1 MLQVTFPEI
10 ALVLAE
16 MRSSVTAAES
26 HGCLCGALCAAPEYS
41 LERWFEEIVPD
52 ESPSGL
58 SQDNTPLKLLFEDT
72 VRSLRG
78 DEMEFEPLLPDDDVR
93 LQDRA
98 RALSQWCQGFLY
110 GFGTAEPPQAELIP
124 SNVNEVLRD
133 LTHIGRATV
142 ELTEINEE
150 EEQAYAEVIEYV
162 RVGVQLIHDELQ
174 SFRAAKGSD
183 KN

>member
-10 ALVLAE
+10 AHVLGE
-16 MRSSVTAAES
+16 MQSSVPAAES
-26 HGCLCGALCAAPEYS
+26 HGCLCGALCAAPDYS
-41 LERWFEEIVPD
+41 LERWFEEIVPE
-52 ESPSGL
+52 ESPGTS
-58 SQDNTPLKLLFEDT
+58 SEDSSPLKLLFEDT
-72 VRSLRG
+72 VRALRG
-78 DEMEFEPLLPDDDVR
+78 DEMEFEPLLPDDDVA

-98 RALSQWCQGFLY
+98 HALSLWCQGFLY
-110 GFGTAEPPQAELIP
+110 GFGTAEPPQPEQIP

-142 ELTEINEE
+142 DLTEVNEE
-150 EEQAYAEVIEYV
+150 EEQAYAEVIEYL

-174 SFRAAKGSD
+174 SVRAIKGSD

>member
-10 ALVLAE
+10 ALVLGE
-16 MRSSVTAAES
+16 MQSSVPAAES
-26 HGCLCGALCAAPEYS
+26 HGCLCGALCAAPDYS
-41 LERWFEEIVPD
+41 LERWFEEIVPE
-52 ESPSGL
+52 ESPGAS
-58 SQDNTPLKLLFEDT
+58 SDDSTPLKLLFEDT
-72 VRSLRG
+72 VRALRG
-78 DEMEFEPLLPDDDVR
+78 DEMEFEPLLPDDDVA

-98 RALSQWCQGFLY
+98 HALSLWCQGFLY
-110 GFGTAEPPQAELIP
+110 GFGTAEPPQPEQIP

-142 ELTEINEE
+142 ELTEVNEE

-174 SFRAAKGSD
+174 SVRAFKGPD
-183 KN
+183 KT

>member
-10 ALVLAE
+10 AHVLGD
-16 MRSSVTAAES
+16 MQSSVPAAES
-26 HGCLCGALCAAPEYS
+26 HGCLCGALCVAPDYS
-41 LERWFEEIVPD
+41 LERWFEEIVPE
-52 ESPSGL
+52 ESPGS
-58 SQDNTPLKLLFEDT
+58 SSEDSTPLKLLFEDT
-72 VRSLRG
+72 VRALRG
-78 DEMEFEPLLPDDDVR
+78 DAMEFEPLLPDDDVP

-98 RALSQWCQGFLY
+98 HALSLWCQGFLY
-110 GFGTAEPPQAELIP
+110 GFGTAEPPQPEQIP

-142 ELTEINEE
+142 ELTEVNEE

-174 SFRAAKGSD
+174 SVRAEKGPD
-183 KN
+183 KV

>member
-10 ALVLAE
+10 AHVLGE
-16 MRSSVTAAES
+16 MQSSVPAAES
-26 HGCLCGALCAAPEYS
+26 HGCLCGGLCAAADYS
-41 LERWFEEIVPD
+41 LERWFEEIVPE
-52 ESPSGL
+52 ESPEAAAE
-58 SQDNTPLKLLFEDT
+58 DNSPLKLLFEDT
-72 VRSLRG
+72 VRALRG
-78 DEMEFEPLLPDDDVR
+78 DEMAFEPLLPDDDVA

-98 RALSQWCQGFLY
+98 NALSLWCQGFLY
-110 GFGTAEPPQAELIP
+110 GFGTAEPPQEQIP

-142 ELTEINEE
+142 ELTEVNEE

-162 RVGVQLIHDELQ
+162 RVGVQLIHDELH
-174 SFRAAKGSD
+174 SVRTGKGSD

>member
-10 ALVLAE
+10 AHVLGD
-16 MRSSVTAAES
+16 MQSSVPAAES
-26 HGCLCGALCAAPEYS
+26 HGCLCGALCAARDYS
-41 LERWFEEIVPD
+41 LERWFEEIVPE
-52 ESPSGL
+52 ESPGAS
-58 SQDNTPLKLLFEDT
+58 SEDSTPLKLLFEDT
-72 VRSLRG
+72 VRALRG
-78 DEMEFEPLLPDDDVR
+78 DQMEFEPLLPDDDVA

-98 RALSQWCQGFLY
+98 HALSLWCQGFLY
-110 GFGTAEPPQAELIP
+110 GFGTAEPLQPEQIP

-142 ELTEINEE
+142 ELTEVNEE

-174 SFRAAKGSD
+174 SVRAVKGSD
-183 KN
+183 QP